1 MIEGR
6 YVVESIE
13 NGSVKLL
20 FSEDEE
26 IEAVVKREEFLHPI
40 KQGDIL
46 KIKFLDGKLISIPL
60 ESETEKRR
68 EQAKILMEKL
78 INKNK
83 E

>member
-1 MIEGR
+1 MKDGK

-13 NGSVKLL
+13 SGLVKLL
-20 FSEDEE
+20 FSEGGE
-26 IEAVVKREEFLHPI
+26 IEALVKKEEFPHPI

-46 KIKFLDGKLISIPL
+46 KVKFVDGKLISIPL

-68 EQAKILMEKL
+68 EQAKSLMERL

-83 E
+83 